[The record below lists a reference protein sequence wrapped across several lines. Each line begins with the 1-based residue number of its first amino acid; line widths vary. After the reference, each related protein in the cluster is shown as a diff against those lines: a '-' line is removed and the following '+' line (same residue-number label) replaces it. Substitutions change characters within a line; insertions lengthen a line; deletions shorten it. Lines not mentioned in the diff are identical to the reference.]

1 MTSPMRFAFPILASL
16 LLLSLTG
23 CASSNSQAA
32 TSDSAPNSQSESQEI
47 TYFATP
53 EETQFLKSDQ
63 PLPPGRITMSVNGL
77 SCPLCASNV
86 DQQVKRLPG
95 VSNVFVDLAKG
106 RVSATLT
113 GPKTPSPAQ
122 LAKAAD
128 DAGVTLVKIAQ

>member
-1 MTSPMRFAFPILASL
+1 MMHSMRFAFSILASL
-16 LLLSLTG
+16 LVLTG
-23 CASSNSQAA
+23 CASSNSQPA
-32 TSDSAPNSQSESQEI
+32 TSKATPDSQSESQEV
-47 TYFATP
+47 TYSATP
-53 EETQFLKSDQ
+53 EETQFLKSTE
-63 PLPPGRITMSVNGL
+63 PLTPGRITMSVNGL